1 MPGKVLQLGVGV
13 FQRGYWRLGRH
24 AAFRTA
30 ARMILSNFG
39 VHRTGIDRAGGWLLD
54 SRCVLMLMLMLM
66 RGGRLR
72 FVRQRLLARLV
83 MYHANNLCK
92 SERASSPCTR
102 SEEHKSELQSL
113 LRIS

>member
-13 FQRGYWRLGRH
+13 FQRGYWRLERH

-72 FVRQRLLARLV
+72 FVRQRL
-83 MYHANNLCK
+83 
-92 SERASSPCTR
+92 R
-102 SEEHKSELQSL
+102 SEERRVGKECVSTCRSRWSPYH
-113 LRIS
+113 

>member
-1 MPGKVLQLGVGV
+1 
-13 FQRGYWRLGRH
+13 
-24 AAFRTA
+24 
-30 ARMILSNFG
+30 MILSNFG

-92 SERASSPCTR
+92 SERASSPCTDQVFRYAQKR
-102 SEEHKSELQSL
+102 SEERRVGKECVSTCRYRWSPNH
-113 LRIS
+113 

>member
-1 MPGKVLQLGVGV
+1 
-13 FQRGYWRLGRH
+13 
-24 AAFRTA
+24 
-30 ARMILSNFG
+30 MILSNFG

-92 SERASSPCTR
+92 SERASSPCTDQVFRYAQKNTATSDSGAPATYR
-102 SEEHKSELQSL
+102 SEERRVGKECVSTCRS
-113 LRIS
+113 RWSPYP